1 MGFFEKVVGKK
12 DELDIEEFLNNL
24 DVEEEAMYEDADAY
38 VKPLSLQTDADK
50 DLVIEELK
58 KGNVI
63 LLNIADLS
71 KRNQMKL
78 RELINQIK
86 GTVHDINGDIARI
99 SQERVI
105 ITPQRVKI
113 IKSRP
118 NA

>member
-12 DELDIEEFLNNL
+12 EELDIEEFLNNL

-38 VKPLSLQTDADK
+38 VKPLNLQNDTDK
-50 DLVIEELK
+50 DLVLEELK

-71 KRNQMKL
+71 KRNQLKL
-78 RELINQIK
+78 RDLINQIK
-86 GTVHDINGDIARI
+86 NSVREIDGDIARI

-105 ITPQRVKI
+105 ITPHRVKI
-113 IKSRP
+113 VKSRP
-118 NA
+118 TA